1 MASKTPTGRASK
13 GSVSVI
19 LSNGRLQLR
28 FHFARKRDYI
38 STGYPDTPHH
48 RKLAK
53 LKASEIEKDILFE
66 RFDPNDLDK
75 YKSQVDSGEITPFT
89 PSSTPSASQASLVQL
104 WEKYTDFKRSSL
116 SPSTLAK
123 DYTKIAR
130 CIEIQLPSKSL
141 KDAIAI
147 RDWLVANKTANS
159 AKRILTQLAACCQW
173 ALKSQMINH
182 NPFFGM
188 ASEIKIPKSQSGAS
202 DINPFSLEERD
213 KIIQSFKDNH
223 FYNHYAPLIEFL
235 FMSGCRPSEAVALQW
250 KHISEDFRTIRFEQA
265 VVEAEKGLVCKKG
278 LKTQKKRS
286 FPANNKLVALLE
298 SIKPEDATG
307 ETKVFPSPKGKW
319 IDVHNLTN
327 RVWRS
332 VLQELSGTIE
342 YRKLYQTRHTFI
354 TAALETPIPTPDGRT
369 KMLDAKDVAKLVGT
383 IPKMIYEHYAGAS
396 KELFVPEF

>member
-1 MASKTPTGRASK
+1 MASKTPTGRTSK

-28 FHFARKRDYI
+28 FHFARKRYYI
-38 STGYPDTPHH
+38 STGYPDTPQH

-66 RFDPNDLDK
+66 RFDPKVLGK
-75 YKSQVDSGEITPFT
+75 YKSEFDNRNIT
-89 PSSTPSASQASLVQL
+89 PSSTPSVSQPTLPQL
-104 WEKYTDFKRSSL
+104 WEKYTEFKRSSL

-130 CIEIQLPSKSL
+130 CVELQLPSKSL
-141 KDAIAI
+141 NDAIAI

-159 AKRILTQLAACCQW
+159 AKRIITQLAACCQW
-173 ALKSQMINH
+173 ALKSQMISQ

-188 ASEIKIPKSQSGAS
+188 ASEIKIPKSQSESS

-213 KIIQSFKDNH
+213 KIIQSFRDNH
-223 FYNHYAPLIEFL
+223 FYNYYAPLIEFL

-250 KHISEDFRTIRFEQA
+250 KHISDDFSTIRFEQA
-265 VVEAEKGLVCKKG
+265 VVEAENGLVCKKG
-278 LKTQKKRS
+278 LKTQKKRL
-286 FPANNKLVALLE
+286 FPVNSKLAALLE

-307 ETKVFPSPKGKW
+307 ETKIFPSPKGKW

-332 VLQELSGTIE
+332 VLKELDGTIE

-354 TAALETPIPTPDGRT
+354 TSALETPIPTPDGRT

-383 IPKMIYEHYAGAS
+383 SPKIIYEHYAGAS

>member
-28 FHFARKRDYI
+28 FHFARKRYYI
-38 STGYPDTPHH
+38 STGYPDTPQH

-53 LKASEIEKDILFE
+53 LKASEIEKDILYE
-66 RFDPNDLDK
+66 RFDPKDLGK
-75 YKSQVDSGEITPFT
+75 YKSEFDNRHIT
-89 PSSTPSASQASLVQL
+89 PSSTPSVSQPTLPQL

-130 CIEIQLPSKSL
+130 CIGLQLPSKSL
-141 KDAIAI
+141 NDAIAI

-159 AKRILTQLAACCQW
+159 AKRIVTQLAACCQW
-173 ALKSQMINH
+173 ALKSQMISH

-188 ASEIKIPKSQSGAS
+188 ASEIKIPKNQSDAS

-213 KIIQSFKDNH
+213 KIIQTFKDNH
-223 FYNHYAPLIEFL
+223 SYNYYAALIEFL

-250 KHISEDFRTIRFEQA
+250 KHISDDFSTIRFEQA
-265 VVEAEKGLVCKKG
+265 VVEAENGLVCKKG

-286 FPANNKLVALLE
+286 FPANEKLAGLLK
-298 SIKPEDATG
+298 SIKPKDASG

-319 IDVHNLTN
+319 IDVHNLTT

-332 VLQELSGTIE
+332 VLKELDDTIE

-354 TAALETPIPTPDGRT
+354 TAALETPIPTSDGRT

-383 IPKMIYEHYAGAS
+383 SPKMIYEHYAGAS

>member
-28 FHFARKRDYI
+28 FHFARKRYYI
-38 STGYPDTPHH
+38 STGYPDTPQH

-66 RFDPNDLDK
+66 RFDPKDLGK
-75 YKSQVDSGEITPFT
+75 YKSEFDNRHIT
-89 PSSTPSASQASLVQL
+89 PSSTPSPSQPTLPQL
-104 WEKYTDFKRSSL
+104 WEKYTEFKRSSL

-130 CIEIQLPSKSL
+130 CIESQLPSKSL
-141 KDAIAI
+141 NDAIAI

-159 AKRILTQLAACCQW
+159 AKRIVTQLAACCQW
-173 ALKSQMINH
+173 ALKSQMISH

-188 ASEIKIPKSQSGAS
+188 ASEIKIPACQSEYK

-213 KIIQSFKDNH
+213 KIIQTFKDNH
-223 FYNHYAPLIEFL
+223 SYNYYAPLIEFL

-250 KHISEDFRTIRFEQA
+250 KHISDDFSTIRFEQA
-265 VVEAEKGLVCKKG
+265 VVEAENGLVCKKG
-278 LKTQKKRS
+278 LKTQKKRL
-286 FPANNKLVALLE
+286 FPVNSKLAALLE

-327 RVWRS
+327 RIWRS
-332 VLQELSGTIE
+332 VLKELDGTIE

-383 IPKMIYEHYAGAS
+383 SPKMIYEHYAGAS

>member
-28 FHFARKRDYI
+28 FHFARKRYYI

-53 LKASEIEKDILFE
+53 LKASEIEKDILYE
-66 RFDPNDLDK
+66 RFDPKDLGK
-75 YKSQVDSGEITPFT
+75 YKSEFDNRHIT
-89 PSSTPSASQASLVQL
+89 PSSTPSPSQPTLPQL
-104 WEKYTDFKRSSL
+104 WEKYTEFKRSSL

-130 CIEIQLPSKSL
+130 CIESQLPSKSL
-141 KDAIAI
+141 NDAIAI

-159 AKRILTQLAACCQW
+159 AKRIVTQLAACCQW
-173 ALKSQMINH
+173 ALKSQMISH

-188 ASEIKIPKSQSGAS
+188 ASEIKIPKSQSDAS

-213 KIIQSFKDNH
+213 KIIQSFKNNNS
-223 FYNHYAPLIEFL
+223 YNYYAPLIEFL

-250 KHISEDFRTIRFEQA
+250 KHISDDFSTIRFEQA
-265 VVEAEKGLVCKKG
+265 VVEAENGLVCKKG

-286 FPANNKLVALLE
+286 FPANEKLAGLLK
-298 SIKPEDATG
+298 SIKLKDASG

-319 IDVHNLTN
+319 IDVHNLTT

-332 VLQELSGTIE
+332 VLQELEDTIE

-354 TAALETPIPTPDGRT
+354 TAALETPIPTSDGRT

-383 IPKMIYEHYAGAS
+383 SPKMIYEHYAGAS

>member
-28 FHFARKRDYI
+28 FHFARKRYYI

-66 RFDPNDLDK
+66 RFDPKDLGK
-75 YKSQVDSGEITPFT
+75 YKSEFDNRHIT
-89 PSSTPSASQASLVQL
+89 PSSTPSVSQPTLPQL
-104 WEKYTDFKRSSL
+104 WEKYTDFKRLSL

-130 CIEIQLPSKSL
+130 CVELQLPSKSL
-141 KDAIAI
+141 NDAIAI

-159 AKRILTQLAACCQW
+159 AKRIVTQLAACCQW
-173 ALKSQMINH
+173 ALKSQMISH
-182 NPFFGM
+182 NPFKGM
-188 ASEIKIPKSQSGAS
+188 ASEIKIPACQSDSS
-202 DINPFSLEERD
+202 DINPFTLEERD
-213 KIIQSFKDNH
+213 KIIQTFKNNNS
-223 FYNHYAPLIEFL
+223 YNYYAALIEFL
-235 FMSGCRPSEAVALQW
+235 FMSGCRPSEAIALQW
-250 KHISEDFRTIRFEQA
+250 KHISEDFRTIKFEQA
-265 VVEAEKGLVCKKG
+265 VVEAEEGLVCKKG

-286 FPANNKLVALLE
+286 FPANKKLAALLE
-298 SIKPEDATG
+298 SIKPKDATG
-307 ETKVFPSPKGKW
+307 ETKVFPSPKDKW
-319 IDVHNLTN
+319 IDVHNLTT

-332 VLQELSGTIE
+332 VLKELEDIIE

-354 TAALETPIPTPDGRT
+354 TAALETPIPTADGRT

-383 IPKMIYEHYAGAS
+383 SPKMIYEHYAGAS

>member
-28 FHFARKRDYI
+28 FHFARKRYYI

-66 RFDPNDLDK
+66 RFDPKDLGK
-75 YKSQVDSGEITPFT
+75 YKSEFDSRDIT
-89 PSSTPSASQASLVQL
+89 PSSTPSPSQLTLPQL
-104 WEKYTDFKRSSL
+104 WEKYTEFKRSSL

-130 CIEIQLPSKSL
+130 CVELQLPSKSL
-141 KDAIAI
+141 NDAIAI

-159 AKRILTQLAACCQW
+159 AKRIVTQLAACCQW
-173 ALKSQMINH
+173 ALKSQMISH
-182 NPFFGM
+182 NPFKGM
-188 ASEIKIPKSQSGAS
+188 ASEIKIPACQSEYK

-213 KIIQSFKDNH
+213 KIIQTFKDNH
-223 FYNHYAPLIEFL
+223 SYNYYAPLIEFL

-250 KHISEDFRTIRFEQA
+250 KHISDDFSTIRFEQA
-265 VVEAEKGLVCKKG
+265 VVEAENGLVCKKG
-278 LKTQKKRS
+278 LKTQKKRL
-286 FPANNKLVALLE
+286 FPVNSKLAALLE

-307 ETKVFPSPKGKW
+307 ETKIFPSPKGKW

-332 VLQELSGTIE
+332 VLKELDGTIE

-383 IPKMIYEHYAGAS
+383 SPKMIYEHYAGAS
-396 KELFVPEF
+396 KDLFVPEF